1 MPGLGT
7 RFEDG
12 ALAWDGW
19 NALQAGT
26 PRDGP
31 GDVHWAAEV
40 LAAQSALALPGTDG
54 QDTGRA
60 RDVGNGDRSG
70 REVPERDRDW
80 AGLERR
86 RGPCGADGYD
96 SIALKVRDDLPEGR
110 GAIGTR
116 WHEVPLPPAA
126 REDQDDKKGD

>member
-1 MPGLGT
+1 MLSGTAVFAAPVPRLRARAFGSRRKSEGRGRVGTAEVGQEEGVRQQRGCRALVSNVWHQRRAQRVRCMPGLGT

-31 GDVHWAAEV
+31 GDVHGAAEV
-40 LAAQSALALPGTDG
+40 LAAQSALSLPGTDG

-60 RDVGNGDRSG
+60 RDVGNGG
-70 REVPERDRDW
+70 
-80 AGLERR
+80 
-86 RGPCGADGYD
+86 
-96 SIALKVRDDLPEGR
+96 
-110 GAIGTR
+110 
-116 WHEVPLPPAA
+116 
-126 REDQDDKKGD
+126 